1 MTFLVYVVVFF
12 AVIVVRAFVL
22 VFALKSIFVIC
33 LNLKFINFGSKIII
47 VIGNH
52 FCFIIELEIL
62 TMLISISVAVSQF
75 IAQTRSLIT

>member
-22 VFALKSIFVIC
+22 VFALKSIFEIC
-33 LNLKFINFGSKIII
+33 LNLIVDFGSKIII

-52 FCFIIELEIL
+52 FCFIIELCSDL
-62 TMLISISVAVSQF
+62 SMLISISVAVSQF
-75 IAQTRSLIT
+75 ITQTRSLIT